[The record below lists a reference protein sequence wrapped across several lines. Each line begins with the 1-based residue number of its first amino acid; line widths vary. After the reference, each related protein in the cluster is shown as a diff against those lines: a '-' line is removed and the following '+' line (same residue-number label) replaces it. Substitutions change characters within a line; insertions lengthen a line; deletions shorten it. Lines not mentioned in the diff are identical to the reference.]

1 MPWLKNPMPEIPKS
15 FPRYSIVGE
24 SALLVELASRLDQQ
38 VNQVV
43 YLLDAQMQNK
53 PLQGVV
59 EWVPGYSSILV
70 YYDPLVTTHNA
81 VHQWLKDCFSVKSE
95 KLNLQPRRVQISVRY
110 GGEFGPDLEHVA
122 DLHGILTS
130 AVVRKHTAQIY
141 KVGMMGF
148 TPGFAY
154 LIGLDPDL
162 ETPRL
167 ATPRTKVPKGS
178 VGIAGSQTGIYPL
191 DSPGGWQIIG
201 RTEQDLFTPE
211 GKPHFLLSP
220 GDEVQFSAL

>member
-1 MPWLKNPMPEIPKS
+1 MAEVPKI

-24 SALLVELASRLDQQ
+24 SVLLLELASQVNQQ
-38 VNQVV
+38 VNDVV

-59 EWVPGYSSILV
+59 EWVPGYASILV
-70 YYDPLVTTHNA
+70 QYDPLVTSHFA
-81 VHQWLKDCFSVKSE
+81 VRQWLQDCDANKSN
-95 KLNLQPRRVQISVRY
+95 KLDVHPKKIQIRVRY
-110 GGEFGPDLEHVA
+110 GGEAGPDLENVA
-122 DLHGILTS
+122 DLHGISTS
-130 AVVRKHTAQIY
+130 TVVRKHTAKIY

-167 ATPRTKVPKGS
+167 ATPRTKVTKGS

-201 RTEQDLFTPE
+201 RTEQNLFNPE
-211 GKPHFLLSP
+211 GEPHFLLSP
-220 GDEVQFSAL
+220 GDEVQFVALRDGFH